1 MAGSWI
7 ERTSRPMPSGSPTG
21 AATLMPPHIQ
31 GAERRAGRRAR
42 WGLRALVIGGLT
54 GAAWLLT
61 GAAAQTTEREA
72 EPARPAVTHEQ
83 GGTTV
88 DATVP
93 LEVAGPARLTGGP
106 VDLRQRLVTV
116 PASAPRSSR
125 LSTADPVGEHPV
137 VRRPGDDR
145 PVGTPEARA
154 SSPRAH
160 PAFRTGR
167 SFMHSKAAHRRP
179 AVASATADGPVRD
192 RRGTHRAP
200 LRPYH
205 GESGG
210 SAAMGPATSMEGGC
224 AAFLPAAIADST
236 MACHPLPITTDAGA
250 RRHDA
255 EAPTVSP
262 D

>member
-1 MAGSWI
+1 MAGSGI
-7 ERTSRPMPSGSPTG
+7 ERMSRPVPSASPTG
-21 AATLMPPHIQ
+21 ATELMPPHIQ
-31 GAERRAGRRAR
+31 GAERRVGRRAR

-61 GAAAQTTEREA
+61 GAGAHAAERDA
-72 EPARPAVTHEQ
+72 EPARSVVAHEHS
-83 GGTTV
+83 GATV
-88 DATVP
+88 DAMVP
-93 LEVAGPARLTGGP
+93 PEVADPSRLTGGP
-106 VDLRQRLVTV
+106 ADLQLRLATV

-125 LSTADPVGEHPV
+125 PGTADPVAEHPV
-137 VRRPGDDR
+137 VQRPGDER
-145 PVGTPEARA
+145 RA
-154 SSPRAH
+154 GSPHAH
-160 PAFRTGR
+160 PAFRAGR
-167 SFMHSKAAHRRP
+167 SFVHSKAAHRRP
-179 AVASATADGPVRD
+179 AVASATADGPARD
-192 RRGTHRAP
+192 RRDTRRAP

-210 SAAMGPATSMEGGC
+210 SAAIGPATSMEGGC

-236 MACHPLPITTDAGA
+236 MACHPLPIATDAGA